1 MEARIHGPGIRNN
14 ESLRPAMI
22 SRNVKRG
29 RLEGSAAL
37 WLGACALRACPG
49 HVGRKAKSPRHAG
62 CQGMMVT
69 SLCREAP
76 MPDDPKPAPRRPM
89 PPLMDRLGELCTA
102 GRDSATYL
110 WQVPNDEAVRRKIG
124 GILAEIKVEAAKG
137 GRQEMGR
144 LALELETALAASA
157 SPQQVE
163 LLQDGFERMNRLW
176 AAAKSGL
183 F

>member
-1 MEARIHGPGIRNN
+1 
-14 ESLRPAMI
+14 
-22 SRNVKRG
+22 
-29 RLEGSAAL
+29 
-37 WLGACALRACPG
+37 
-49 HVGRKAKSPRHAG
+49 
-62 CQGMMVT
+62 
-69 SLCREAP
+69 
-76 MPDDPKPAPRRPM
+76 MPDERKPAPRKSI
-89 PPLMDRLGELCTA
+89 PPLMDRLGELCVA

-110 WQVPNDEAVRRKIG
+110 WQVPNDEGVRRKIAE
-124 GILAEIKVEAAKG
+124 ILAEIKVEAAKG

-144 LALELETALAASA
+144 VASELEAALAVSP

>member
-1 MEARIHGPGIRNN
+1 
-14 ESLRPAMI
+14 
-22 SRNVKRG
+22 
-29 RLEGSAAL
+29 
-37 WLGACALRACPG
+37 
-49 HVGRKAKSPRHAG
+49 
-62 CQGMMVT
+62 
-69 SLCREAP
+69 
-76 MPDDPKPAPRRPM
+76 
-89 PPLMDRLGELCTA
+89 MDRLGELCKA

-110 WQVPNDEAVRRKIG
+110 WQVPNDEAVRQKIAA
-124 GILAEIKVEAAKG
+124 ILAEIKAEAAKS

-163 LLQDGFERMNRLW
+163 LLQDGFDRLSRLW